1 MTVSPRKV
9 YPTKLIQQIFEKKN
23 SAKNHFVIQTAAP
36 PLSITSSSMCA
47 VDKRM
52 GREQAGGIAEASPAA
67 TAALALVY
75 TAPHYALPATT
86 CGNAHGAEQG
96 EGGGNR
102 PGGGGAACKLPGSR
116 SMGW

>member
-1 MTVSPRKV
+1 
-9 YPTKLIQQIFEKKN
+9 
-23 SAKNHFVIQTAAP
+23 
-36 PLSITSSSMCA
+36 
-47 VDKRM
+47 M
-52 GREQAGGIAEASPAA
+52 GREQATRGMEASPAA

-116 SMGW
+116 SMVEGAPT